1 MRPAFERASLYTWHV
16 TSLADDALFFAPS
29 NLEIPPWMKTKYVDG
44 DLYNVCLRV
53 KEISDTL
60 TVIPLEGDGPYHFAI
75 AEDCPDG
82 VTRLVF
88 RCKELDARAV
98 DHLRE
103 IMFLDFQARV
113 AAFDKEQE
121 KAEADRKEQ
130 ELDEL
135 YERVGAPM
143 LPELERAGFIQR
155 PVSYPK
161 TGVTGGKGSK
171 AKS

>member
-1 MRPAFERASLYTWHV
+1 MT
-16 TSLADDALFFAPS
+16 TLADDALFFAPS
-29 NLEIPPWMKTKYVDG
+29 NLEIPGWMKTKYVSG
-44 DLYNVCLRV
+44 DLYNICLRI
-53 KEISDTL
+53 KEISPDL
-60 TVIPLEGDGPYHFAI
+60 HVIPLEGDGPYHFAI

-88 RCKELDARAV
+88 RCQELDDRALK
-98 DHLRE
+98 HLQE
-103 IMFLDFQARV
+103 IMFLDFTERV
-113 AAFDKEQE
+113 KAFDREQE
-121 KAEADRKEQ
+121 IAEAKRKEA
-130 ELDEL
+130 ELEEL

>member
-1 MRPAFERASLYTWHV
+1 M

-29 NLEIPPWMKTKYVDG
+29 NLEIPPWMKTKYVSG
-44 DLYNVCLRV
+44 DLYNICLRV
-53 KEISDTL
+53 KQISDDL
-60 TVIPLEGDGPYHFAI
+60 HVIPLDGDGPYHFAI

-88 RCKELDARAV
+88 RCQELDNRAIE
-98 DHLRE
+98 HLQE
-103 IMFLDFQARV
+103 IMFLDFKERV

-121 KAEADRKEQ
+121 KAEAARKEE
-130 ELDEL
+130 ELEEL

-143 LPELERAGFIQR
+143 QTELERAGFIQR
-155 PVSYPK
+155 PISYPK